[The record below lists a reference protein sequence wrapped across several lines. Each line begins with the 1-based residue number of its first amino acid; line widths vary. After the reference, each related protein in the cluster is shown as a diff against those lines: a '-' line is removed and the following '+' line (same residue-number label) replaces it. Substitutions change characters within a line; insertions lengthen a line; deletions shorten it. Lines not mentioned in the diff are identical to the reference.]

1 MGASRS
7 YLYTKREV
15 TRIETS
21 HTRDKCDVVATSFL
35 FVAAQKRFTPR
46 HIPVTAPNSRESR
59 ANCVRTRKSEHTTQ
73 RRTRVER
80 PQKHARIAIFTYS
93 FCSGSVFCILTTLHS
108 NQRQRRGVSRIPFEG
123 ILYNPLH
130 LRSVMCAGQKKARA
144 SIVAAFSR
152 PGRCAITGR

>member
-21 HTRDKCDVVATSFL
+21 HTRDTCDVVATSFL

-59 ANCVRTRKSEHTTQ
+59 ANCVRTRKSEHSAEHVSND
-73 RRTRVER
+73 RKNTRESR
-80 PQKHARIAIFTYS
+80 LS
-93 FCSGSVFCILTTLHS
+93 LLSVF
-108 NQRQRRGVSRIPFEG
+108 VF
-123 ILYNPLH
+123 
-130 LRSVMCAGQKKARA
+130 
-144 SIVAAFSR
+144 
-152 PGRCAITGR
+152 